1 MGAAPKTRRTRKT
14 SPEPVE
20 VVPVVEAAEA
30 SVPPAPPTHVKLHD
44 LWEMR
49 LAQQEK
55 RAAEAEAEVAR
66 ISKLYVLQAIDPK
79 GRVVALENK
88 QSTAKALA
96 EKAETRALLAKKRIE
111 GTLGRSMAGVAI
123 DPDTGEIAIQE

>member
-1 MGAAPKTRRTRKT
+1 MGAAPKTRRTRKPA
-14 SPEPVE
+14 PEPVT
-20 VVPVVEAAEA
+20 VAPVVEGVDA
-30 SVPPAPPTHVKLHD
+30 PAPPTHVKLHD

-66 ISKLYVLQAIDPK
+66 ISKLYVLLAIDPK
-79 GRVVALENK
+79 GRVLALEKK
-88 QSTAKALA
+88 QATAQSLA

>member
-1 MGAAPKTRRTRKT
+1 MGAASKPRKTRKAA
-14 SPEPVE
+14 SEMVAPEPVVSE
-20 VVPVVEAAEA
+20 AEA
-30 SVPPAPPTHVKLHD
+30 PVIPTKVNLHD

-55 RAAEAEAEVAR
+55 RAAEAEAEAAR
-66 ISKLYVLQAIDPK
+66 ISKLYVLLAIDPK
-79 GRVVALENK
+79 GRVLALEKK
-88 QSTAKALA
+88 QATAVAQA
-96 EKAETRALLAKKRIE
+96 EKAETRALLTKKRIE

>member
-1 MGAAPKTRRTRKT
+1 MGATPKTRRTRKAA
-14 SPEPVE
+14 PETVE
-20 VVPVVEAAEA
+20 VAPVVEEVEA
-30 SVPPAPPTHVKLHD
+30 PARPTKVNLLD

-66 ISKLYVLQAIDPK
+66 VSKLYVLLALDPK
-79 GRVVALENK
+79 GRVLALEKK
-88 QSTAKALA
+88 QDAAKHLA

-123 DPDTGEIAIQE
+123 DPETGEIAIQE